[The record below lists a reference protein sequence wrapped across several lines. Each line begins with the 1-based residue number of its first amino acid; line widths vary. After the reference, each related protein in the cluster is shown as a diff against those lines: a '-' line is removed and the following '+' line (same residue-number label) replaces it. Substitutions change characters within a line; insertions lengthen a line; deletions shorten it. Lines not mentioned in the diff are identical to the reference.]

1 MSRWLAGLLFGI
13 AGGLIALLAE
23 RMLFPPLTTIQ
34 VDVATLVTEHMRRP
48 ELMKLSES
56 ERSVDAARFAARL
69 EQETA
74 RLAGEYKAIILAAP
88 AVITGVPDL
97 TAVLRKRLEDKAS

>member
-1 MSRWLAGLLFGI
+1 MSRWLAGVLFGI
-13 AGGLIALLAE
+13 AGGLIALLAT
-23 RMLFPPLTTIQ
+23 RMLFPPPSVIQ
-34 VDVATLVTEHMRRP
+34 VDVTALVTEHIRHP

-74 RLAGEYKAIILAAP
+74 RVAREYKAVILAAP
-88 AVITGVPDL
+88 AVVTGAPDL
-97 TAVLRKRLEDKAS
+97 TVELRKRLEDKAP